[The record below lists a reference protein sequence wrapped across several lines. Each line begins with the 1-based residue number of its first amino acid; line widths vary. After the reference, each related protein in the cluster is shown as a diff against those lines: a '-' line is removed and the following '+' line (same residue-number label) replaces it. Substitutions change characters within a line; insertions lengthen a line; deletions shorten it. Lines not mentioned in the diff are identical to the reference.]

1 MIMNSPQAIVV
12 SNGNGDSAWIK
23 GQLTSTQE
31 EVFIYADDDKT
42 IDVKALRIGLLLNI
56 RELRPVFK
64 KGPTRHAT
72 TCHSLN

>member
-42 IDVKALRIGLLLNI
+42 IDVKALPIGLLLNI
-56 RELRPVFK
+56 R
-64 KGPTRHAT
+64 
-72 TCHSLN
+72 